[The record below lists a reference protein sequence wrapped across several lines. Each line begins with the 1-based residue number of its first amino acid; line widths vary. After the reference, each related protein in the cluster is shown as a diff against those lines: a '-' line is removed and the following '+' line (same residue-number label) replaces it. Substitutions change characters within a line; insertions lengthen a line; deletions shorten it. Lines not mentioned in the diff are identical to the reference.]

1 MVTKKFKQYILMVFA
16 FAVLGG
22 AVYSYQMYNK
32 FSEISVALASGKVKH
47 VYWNPTNLVGDGYF
61 TSYRKLG
68 NHGVAKQA
76 QRVAHSNLIYSI
88 ALFTVGSI
96 LLLVFIFI

>member
-1 MVTKKFKQYILMVFA
+1 MVIA

-22 AVYSYQMYNK
+22 AVYIYQMYNK
-32 FSEISVALASGKVKH
+32 FIEISVALASSKVKH
-47 VYWNPTNLVGDGYF
+47 VYWNPTSLVGDSYF

-68 NHGVAKQA
+68 NHGVAKQV
-76 QRVAHSNLIYSI
+76 QRVARSNLIYSI